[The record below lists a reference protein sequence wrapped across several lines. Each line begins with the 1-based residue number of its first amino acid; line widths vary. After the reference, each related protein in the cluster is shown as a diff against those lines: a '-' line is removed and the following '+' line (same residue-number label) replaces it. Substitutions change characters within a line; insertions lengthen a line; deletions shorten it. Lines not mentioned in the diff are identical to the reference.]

1 VRSQYFGW
9 LLAGALALAPGVALA
24 QGQPAVP
31 PPSAPATSPA
41 PVEPLEPLGPAQ
53 GGSEAPVRMAPLP
66 RSVPSSGG
74 SGSVSDFF
82 GSDQAGGT
90 SLTPESG
97 GVDVTGS
104 PNVQSSGQSGSS
116 TYPY

>member
-1 VRSQYFGW
+1 MGW
-9 LLAGALALAPGVALA
+9 LLAGALALAPGVASA

-31 PPSAPATSPA
+31 PPSAPATTPV
-41 PVEPLEPLGPAQ
+41 PVEPGPAQ
-53 GGSEAPVRMAPLP
+53 GGSEAPVRIAPLP

-74 SGSVSDFF
+74 SGSVGDFF
-82 GSDQAGGT
+82 GSNQAGGT

-97 GVDVTGS
+97 GVDATGG